1 MECTRKIGTRCNKIT
16 VSKQPHAADT
26 HPAVISAACFAA
38 LYTTQLQN
46 PPHRSKWHAP
56 SVTQH
61 RTNTHLAEDSEPD
74 TCSRVCCCWML
85 HLFPLSQDCTDC
97 AAMQSTCL
105 SLSGCLQ
112 PSRRSIEV
120 APVTLCMHV
129 GWPSNCACGGKR
141 HSALPRHIHSHL
153 GQAPVVAPFGRKTPV
168 GALCLNSTHS
178 TCQPTL
184 CLTHSVRTCHPHTGA
199 GHSRTTHV
207 RCWCC

>member
-1 MECTRKIGTRCNKIT
+1 MAGKSVTTRRTHRGTKQQHNPQLYTTTPAMECTRKIGTRCNKIT

-46 PPHRSKWHAP
+46 PPRRSNWHAP

-85 HLFPLSQDCTDC
+85 HLFPLSQDCTYC

-105 SLSGCLQ
+105 SLSGCSQ

-120 APVTLCMHV
+120 HPVT
-129 GWPSNCACGGKR
+129 
-141 HSALPRHIHSHL
+141 
-153 GQAPVVAPFGRKTPV
+153 PVHARGM
-168 GALCLNSTHS
+168 A
-178 TCQPTL
+178 
-184 CLTHSVRTCHPHTGA
+184 
-199 GHSRTTHV
+199 
-207 RCWCC
+207 